1 MIRVGKRGTV
11 VIPAALRQAYNIKDG
26 TMLAAEKK
34 EEGILLRSVLVL
46 PLERYASLHN
56 TVAPENDERAVKEAQ
71 EIDPEEKQ
79 QIRSALSEA
88 FGIWR
93 DLPETGDEFVRS
105 LRQSDQGRMEDL
117 DLV

>member
-1 MIRVGKRGTV
+1 
-11 VIPAALRQAYNIKDG
+11 
-26 TMLAAEKK
+26 
-34 EEGILLRSVLVL
+34 
-46 PLERYASLHN
+46 LERYASLHN